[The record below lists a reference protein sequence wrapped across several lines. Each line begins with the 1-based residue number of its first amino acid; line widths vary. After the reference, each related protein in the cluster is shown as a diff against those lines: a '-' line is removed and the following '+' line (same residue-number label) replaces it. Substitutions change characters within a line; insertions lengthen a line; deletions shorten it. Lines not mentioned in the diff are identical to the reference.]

1 MKTAIVTGGSRG
13 LGEGMVL
20 KLAEKG
26 YNVVLNYVSDNSG
39 KLANSILEK
48 IKTEYGVDGIA
59 VQADVSDYSQCEK
72 IVDAAVEK
80 FGKSI
85 DVLVNNAGITNNVS
99 FLEIDPEQY
108 ERLVNVNLVS
118 YMHMCRLVLPYMAE
132 AKKGCIINV
141 SSIGGLM
148 GVAQQGDY
156 CAAKAGV
163 IGLSRALAVEFA
175 GMGIRVNSIAPGMIW
190 TDMLRSV
197 DQVAVEALKQ
207 TIPLC
212 KIGDIEDISGA
223 MSYLVDAKYVT
234 GQVISPNGGICMQ

>member
-1 MKTAIVTGGSRG
+1 MKVAIITGGSRG
-13 LGEGMVL
+13 LGEGMAI

-26 YNVVLNYVSDNSG
+26 YNVALNYVSDSSK
-39 KLANSILEK
+39 KLAENILER
-48 IKTEYGVDGIA
+48 IKSEYGVDGIA
-59 VQADVSDYSQCEK
+59 VQADVSDYKQCEK
-72 IVDAAVEK
+72 IVDATVEK
-80 FGKSI
+80 FGNKI
-85 DVLVNNAGITNNVS
+85 DVLINNAGITNNVS
-99 FLEIDPEQY
+99 FLEITPEQY
-108 ERLVNVNLVS
+108 ENLVNVNLVS

-132 AKKGCIINV
+132 AKGGCIINV

-175 GMGIRVNSIAPGMIW
+175 CMGIRVNSIAPGMIW

-197 DQVAVEALKQ
+197 DQDAVQALKQ
-207 TIPLC
+207 SIPLGE
-212 KIGDIEDISGA
+212 IGDIEDIAQA
-223 MSYLVDAKYVT
+223 MDYLINANYVT